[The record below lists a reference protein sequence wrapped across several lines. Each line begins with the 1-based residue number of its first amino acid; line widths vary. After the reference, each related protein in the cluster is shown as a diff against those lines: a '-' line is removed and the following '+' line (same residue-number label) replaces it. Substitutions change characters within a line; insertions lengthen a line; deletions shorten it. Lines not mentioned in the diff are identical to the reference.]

1 MRARAAVMTTLQ
13 FTQMNQPSLGH
24 GEMTATLGRIIPSPG
39 DTFNVVLTIGQPLA
53 PNTLT
58 KQNWL
63 NKTTVSPQN
72 HHVVKIAKD
81 VNNYTTMQGFTP
93 ISSVEWYTTDFQPSE
108 EPTPI
113 PGLQVL
119 VNSSKKADVYAIQKY
134 LNNQTNNKVQLTS
147 IFLVKVTTSFQV
159 NNYLSYFYRS
169 YGTGTTVE
177 NLKVRSDTTA
187 QDVNFPVGWYLMTN
201 TAIFNAPAPPGWIW
215 QNVELLNDTAYLI
228 DQGMMHLIM
237 PPPANTQLL
246 FEMRTSVTGSRSMIS
261 NEEIDTHGPD
271 DEWCDALDSSESRVL
286 LEETDYEDE
295 EDEDED
301 DEADRFDL
309 HSSYGSEPEDDDE
322 NNRVTLLSTL
332 INQGM
337 TVERATRITKRAFP
351 TSADKTKRSVYMDLL
366 VSGASP
372 DNAWSHACEEAR
384 KAAGEINPCTSGSRG
399 HAE

>member
-1 MRARAAVMTTLQ
+1 M
-13 FTQMNQPSLGH
+13 
-24 GEMTATLGRIIPSPG
+24 
-39 DTFNVVLTIGQPLA
+39 
-53 PNTLT
+53 
-58 KQNWL
+58 
-63 NKTTVSPQN
+63 
-72 HHVVKIAKD
+72 
-81 VNNYTTMQGFTP
+81 
-93 ISSVEWYTTDFQPSE
+93 
-108 EPTPI
+108 
-113 PGLQVL
+113 L
-119 VNSSKKADVYAIQKY
+119 VNSSRKADVYAIQQY

-228 DQGMMHLIM
+228 DRGMMHLIM

-246 FEMRTSVTGSRSMIS
+246 FEMRTSVTGSRALIS
-261 NEEIDTHGPD
+261 NEEIDIHGPG

-322 NNRVTLLSTL
+322 NNRVTLRPFGDPCCALHCHSL
-332 INQGM
+332 IYECREEGY
-337 TVERATRITKRAFP
+337 TVILII
-351 TSADKTKRSVYMDLL
+351 VGQ
-366 VSGASP
+366 V
-372 DNAWSHACEEAR
+372 
-384 KAAGEINPCTSGSRG
+384 
-399 HAE
+399 